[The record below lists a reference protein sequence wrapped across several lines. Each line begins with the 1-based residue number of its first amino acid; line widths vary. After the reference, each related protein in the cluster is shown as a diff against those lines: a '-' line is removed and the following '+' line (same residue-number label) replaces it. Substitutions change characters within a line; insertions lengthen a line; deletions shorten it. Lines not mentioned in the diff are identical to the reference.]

1 MGSREWLYGQPGFTI
16 YEDDPSHVLAETVL
30 AGAGFADKP
39 RAFNEAVHGFGIF
52 IEWDPGRVLS
62 VMDGA
67 TVAAPLSERLAALG
81 LR

>member
-16 YEDDPSHVLAETVL
+16 HEDDPSHVLAKTVL

-39 RAFNEAVHGFGIF
+39 RAFNEAVHGLGIF
-52 IEWDPGRVLS
+52 IEWDPGGIPPV
-62 VMDGA
+62 VDGA